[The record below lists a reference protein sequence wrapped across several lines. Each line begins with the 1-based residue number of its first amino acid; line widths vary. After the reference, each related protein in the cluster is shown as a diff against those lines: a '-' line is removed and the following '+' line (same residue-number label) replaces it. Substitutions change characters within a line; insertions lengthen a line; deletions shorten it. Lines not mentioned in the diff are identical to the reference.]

1 MSDNINDLRR
11 LADDGDSSFD
21 DEPANYGT
29 ELTGEKRLFLGM
41 TPIERMF
48 ISMFL
53 FMNVAVLGIAILLA
67 TGRIG
72 G

>member
-1 MSDNINDLRR
+1 MVDFDDLRR
-11 LADDGDSSFD
+11 STTDDLGFD
-21 DEPANYGT
+21 DDDEIDVQGGSARST
-29 ELTGEKRLFLGM
+29 LFLGM

-53 FMNVAVLGIAILLA
+53 FLNVAVLGIALLLA